1 MSPLRMPQ
9 GLSEPQHV
17 DTGEAVLRF
26 ELLEELDGGLARCE
40 RRLEAALAALAA
52 GGEGAERSRRLDEA
66 ADAAWR
72 LIVQHEACDVCDHR
86 ELIARYHIP
95 AEVLGRVGAIRPRRD
110 G

>member
-9 GLSEPQHV
+9 GLGEPQHV

-40 RRLEAALAALAA
+40 RRLEAALAALEA
-52 GGEGAERSRRLDEA
+52 EGDGPERSRKLDEA

-86 ELIARYHIP
+86 DLIARYHIP

-110 G
+110 A

>member
-17 DTGEAVLRF
+17 DSGDAVLKF
-26 ELLEELDGGLARCE
+26 QLLEGLDGSVSRCE
-40 RRLEAALAALAA
+40 RALQAALETLERQRSLADP
-52 GGEGAERSRRLDEA
+52 AERARALDAA

-86 ELIARYHIP
+86 ELVERYHIP
-95 AEVLGRVGAIRPRRD
+95 PEVMARIGA
-110 G
+110 GH